1 MDTASTLT
9 SLGLSLPGPGYLFG
23 AILFGLVGIAAFRHA
38 RKIEHKRSQGIAVAL
53 MLYPYA
59 VASTWLLYLIGAVLC
74 AALWWDART
83 Y

>member
-9 SLGLSLPGPGYLFG
+9 ALGFSLPGPGYLFG
-23 AILFGLVGIAAFRHA
+23 MIVFGLVGIAAFRHA
-38 RKIEHKRSQGIAVAL
+38 RKMERKRSQYIAVAL

-59 VASTWLLYLIGAVLC
+59 VASTWLLYVIGVVLC